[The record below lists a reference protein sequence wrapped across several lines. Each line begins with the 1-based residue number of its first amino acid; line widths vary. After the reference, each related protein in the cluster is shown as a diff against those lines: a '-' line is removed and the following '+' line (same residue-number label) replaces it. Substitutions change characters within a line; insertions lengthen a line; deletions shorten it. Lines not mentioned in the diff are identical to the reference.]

1 MGSCEKSAY
10 EATAT
15 GTSSA
20 GSRHGSSSCSSP
32 VGGSPAPKE
41 ELNISLHQLR
51 EEYCRS
57 VLEGDS
63 RSNTP
68 TKAPP
73 ETGVSIRQLTR
84 SMTDLTTV
92 GQDTHTS
99 IKDDDRSVLATV
111 NVKALTRSFTDL
123 TRLSEPVMPPNRMTR
138 PRYDTAPASVSVKP
152 LQVSQMPTECK
163 QCGKQV
169 FQMER
174 IVAERAAWHKNCFR
188 CTECNT
194 ILTLETYQSHEGVLY
209 CKPHFRDLFRPKA
222 VVEDPMEARKDRT
235 TDRPDYGLEELST
248 ANVRQKFAMFEQAA
262 QEDELQADPAQIRR
276 SNSLL
281 NRAARFMYG
290 EDDDYGIENSELGD
304 YEEDEEDEDEDQEEA
319 GEGEEG
325 EDGDPDAVKTKKKK
339 KITRP
344 VSFAGM
350 EDLKRQRNRRD
361 EMRKRRNQELSQ
373 FRQMLCAGKNISTR
387 EMFESGSL
395 DGQND
400 KNKRPEQ
407 INIEGRPATKNLRE
421 RFEKGE
427 LGGSLD
433 DQKEVDEVFRNSETA
448 SKARNLFKQME
459 SGEGQENDERAT
471 AKPRENRLSKEGCDD
486 EEVADFY
493 GRDPNLVKYTDNLEE
508 PLDCRKTKS
517 VLAMFRKMEM
527 QEDDD
532 AKGPRPLK
540 RFTPPPEGEYDD
552 SDDEEYSDEEYSD
565 EEDEE
570 DDDEDEEE
578 ESDDDDERPR
588 KPKYKDEILEMAKSS
603 QSARKAASLRAKFE
617 RWESE
622 VEHNNEYNRNER
634 NEDDEECMPS
644 IDTARN
650 LRAMFE
656 NKAQEASR
664 PVVSSQPKLKVNRFV
679 GGGGDKCLSCDRT
692 VYAMERL
699 EVAGRVLHKNCFKC
713 CKCSTKLS
721 MNSFSIGG
729 EDIYC
734 MTHYKQ
740 AFTEKGTYDVFTPNK
755 GKWTRKIEATSSE
768 LAKSQE

>member
-1 MGSCEKSAY
+1 MKAVYLNRDDILEK
-10 EATAT
+10 
-15 GTSSA
+15 
-20 GSRHGSSSCSSP
+20 H
-32 VGGSPAPKE
+32 VGP
-41 ELNISLHQLR
+41 R
-51 EEYCRS
+51 
-57 VLEGDS
+57 V
-63 RSNTP
+63 
-68 TKAPP
+68 
-73 ETGVSIRQLTR
+73 
-84 SMTDLTTV
+84 
-92 GQDTHTS
+92 
-99 IKDDDRSVLATV
+99 
-111 NVKALTRSFTDL
+111 RSFD
-123 TRLSEPVMPPNRMTR
+123 
-138 PRYDTAPASVSVKP
+138 ASKMKNKFEKP
-152 LQVSQMPTECK
+152 KQVSQMPTECK

-281 NRAARFMYG
+281 NRAAR
-290 EDDDYGIENSELGD
+290 
-304 YEEDEEDEDEDQEEA
+304 QVH
-319 GEGEEG
+319 
-325 EDGDPDAVKTKKKK
+325 PDA
-339 KITRP
+339 
-344 VSFAGM
+344 S
-350 EDLKRQRNRRD
+350 
-361 EMRKRRNQELSQ
+361 
-373 FRQMLCAGKNISTR
+373 CWGKNISTR

-471 AKPRENRLSKEGCDD
+471 AKPRENRLSKEVGDGANGDGEEEGLESSNILDRFKFFATYEERVKEQERKKKKVFRITPPRDGAQVDEELLKAHMPKRCMAINCPVCRLRGCDD

-540 RFTPPPEGEYDD
+540 RFTPPPEGLI
-552 SDDEEYSDEEYSD
+552 
-565 EEDEE
+565 
-570 DDDEDEEE
+570 
-578 ESDDDDERPR
+578 R
-588 KPKYKDEILEMAKSS
+588 K
-603 QSARKAASLRAKFE
+603 SARKAASLRAKFE